1 MIRTLFLARK
11 IMDGSLT
18 SSISRWTYGDVTQFM
33 ELKHVPFLGLQA
45 PPSLPLASEVFAR
58 VPLDKNKLMNDP
70 KPTTHVDLPHV
81 LAQVKLFPHVPNE
94 IKRQYKAD
102 TLNEDDFDVYTEAHV
117 KPYDDVH
124 KINDQIIWK
133 LRRACRAEENYT
145 PAKMDEPRSTREK
158 IIDTL
163 AMDFAKLCGLD
174 DDPLGISAT
183 GTDNDKKNEPL
194 LPDARKTGNFPP

>member
-1 MIRTLFLARK
+1 
-11 IMDGSLT
+11 
-18 SSISRWTYGDVTQFM
+18 
-33 ELKHVPFLGLQA
+33 
-45 PPSLPLASEVFAR
+45 
-58 VPLDKNKLMNDP
+58 MNDP
-70 KPTTHVDLPHV
+70 KPTTHVDLSNV

-94 IKRQYKAD
+94 IKRQYKAG
-102 TLNEDDFDVYTEAHV
+102 TLSEDDFDVFTEAHV
-117 KPYDDVH
+117 EPHRDVR
-124 KINDQIIWK
+124 KLNDQIIWK
-133 LRRACRAEENYT
+133 LRRTCRAEENYT

-194 LPDARKTGNFPP
+194 LPDAVIRHNSLSDRTDELVIWLVDELVDVIWLVDELVSL